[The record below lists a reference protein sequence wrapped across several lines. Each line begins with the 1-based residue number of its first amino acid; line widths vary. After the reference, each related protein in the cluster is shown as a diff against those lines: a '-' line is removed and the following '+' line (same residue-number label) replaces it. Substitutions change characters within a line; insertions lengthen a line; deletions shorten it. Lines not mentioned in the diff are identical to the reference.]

1 MALSMLEYLTTLPEE
16 EKRAVINNLSEE
28 QRVEMLTLPWW
39 FIGRPEQQLPEGKWG
54 VWLILAGRGWGK
66 TRTGAEI
73 LVDWVLNNPKAPD
86 GAPTEWAIIGETFGD
101 TRVMCVEGP
110 SGILRVLQKRGLVNL
125 VDFTYNKSSWQ
136 IGFSEGQKIH
146 MFGADNP
153 DAGRGFN
160 LSGVWADEIAKW
172 RYSYESW
179 YEGIAP
185 ALRIGAHPRAVITT
199 TPKPI
204 KILRDWMGRT
214 DGSVYITRGSTFDN
228 ATNLSAAALVELQAR
243 YAGTRTGRQELYGE
257 LLDDVEGALW
267 HRKLIDETRV
277 TEAPQLMRVV
287 VAIDP
292 AVTSGEDSDLT
303 GIIVAGMSADGHFY
317 VLDDKTIKETPD
329 AWARIAVE
337 AYKEWEADRVVAE
350 VNNGGDMVQILLRTI
365 NPSIP
370 YKKVI
375 ATRGKRVRAEP
386 ISALYEQGRV
396 HHVGAFDMLEDQ
408 MVTWTPD
415 MPKSP
420 DRIDALVWALTDLNE
435 GSTSMLALSAMA
447 TYCPSCRFPNP
458 KSVSI
463 CTKCGTALYAPVV
476 AEVIEGE

>member
-1 MALSMLEYLTTLPEE
+1 
-16 EKRAVINNLSEE
+16 
-28 QRVEMLTLPWW
+28 
-39 FIGRPEQQLPEGKWG
+39 
-54 VWLILAGRGWGK
+54 
-66 TRTGAEI
+66 
-73 LVDWVLNNPKAPD
+73 
-86 GAPTEWAIIGETFGD
+86 
-101 TRVMCVEGP
+101 
-110 SGILRVLQKRGLVNL
+110 
-125 VDFTYNKSSWQ
+125 
-136 IGFSEGQKIH
+136 
-146 MFGADNP
+146 
-153 DAGRGFN
+153 
-160 LSGVWADEIAKW
+160 
-172 RYSYESW
+172 
-179 YEGIAP
+179 
-185 ALRIGAHPRAVITT
+185 
-199 TPKPI
+199 
-204 KILRDWMGRT
+204 
-214 DGSVYITRGSTFDN
+214 
-228 ATNLSAAALVELQAR
+228 
-243 YAGTRTGRQELYGE
+243 
-257 LLDDVEGALW
+257 
-267 HRKLIDETRV
+267 
-277 TEAPQLMRVV
+277 MRVV

-317 VLDDKTIKETPD
+317 VLDDKTVKETPD

-365 NPSIP
+365 NASIP

-386 ISALYEQGRV
+386 ISALYEQRRV
-396 HHVGAFDMLEDQ
+396 HHVGSFDMLEDQ

-447 TYCPSCRFPNP
+447 QYCPSCRFPNP